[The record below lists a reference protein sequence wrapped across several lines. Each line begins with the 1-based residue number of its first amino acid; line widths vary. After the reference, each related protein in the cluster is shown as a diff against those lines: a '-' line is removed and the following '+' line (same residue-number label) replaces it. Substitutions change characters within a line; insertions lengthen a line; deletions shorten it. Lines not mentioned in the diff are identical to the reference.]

1 MNFNIPNGSGASANA
16 AASVPNAGVGNM
28 GASSSMNTGSNSV
41 FNKQLGYI
49 LLAILAIAIIVI
61 VIVVIVNK
69 NRNRNNQ
76 NIIIS
81 TPVNA
86 FGMRNNNFTIRNS
99 ELGLEFSYSVWI
111 YIQDWTHGWKNI
123 FVKGSGSPGSSSSGQ
138 PAASSQLR
146 APGLWLYPDTNSL
159 HARINTYASP
169 NEGCDIKNIPLQ
181 KWVHIGYVLNNR
193 TVDMYIDGK
202 LERSCVLRGVPK
214 LNDSDLIVCDNNGF
228 FGKISNLVYYRYALK
243 PEDIHN
249 IYSNGPY

>member
-1 MNFNIPNGSGASANA
+1 MNFNIPNGSGTP
-16 AASVPNAGVGNM
+16 ASVPNAGIGNVSNM
-28 GASSSMNTGSNSV
+28 GASSSMNMGSNSV
-41 FNKQLGYI
+41 FNKQMGYI
-49 LLAILAIAIIVI
+49 LLAILAIVIIVI
-61 VIVVIVNK
+61 IIVVIVNK
-69 NRNRNNQ
+69 NKNRNNQ
-76 NIIIS
+76 NVIID
-81 TPVNA
+81 TPINA
-86 FGMRNNNFTIRNS
+86 FGLKKNKFTVKNS
-99 ELGLEFSYSVWI
+99 DLGLEFSYSVWI

-123 FVKGSGSPGSSSSGQ
+123 FVKGSGSPGSTSGE
-138 PAASSQLR
+138 PASSQLR

-228 FGKISNLVYYRYALK
+228 FGKISNLVYYKYALK

-249 IYSNGPY
+249 LYSSGPY